1 MKINV
6 TLPFDQIE
14 PPEEFMQ
21 PDAVREIGAVLER
34 AGFAGCNV
42 TDHPCPSGK
51 WLDAGGHA
59 AQDPFVM
66 LSLVAAATRTV
77 RLQTGILVLPYRN
90 PFITARAVAT
100 LDVFSGGRVT
110 LGIGAGYM
118 KGEYFA
124 LGIDFERR
132 NEIMDEYLQAL
143 KTAWVNDEFSFK
155 GTGYEARGS
164 RILPRPLQ
172 KPHPPLLIGG
182 NSHRAIRRAVELGD
196 AWHPFLTPPGVST
209 TSRTA
214 PMTSEEDLRVAI
226 QYLRDH
232 CEKIGREQP
241 PAIILGSF
249 SAIDQTMNAAT
260 LIDQLGRLH
269 DLGLTGAAVHIRAKT
284 RAEWCDHAERFG
296 AEVLPHLPTSSPH
309 SSQTA
314 RNQ

>member
-1 MKINV
+1 MRINV

-14 PPEEFMQ
+14 YGEEFLL
-21 PDAVREIGAVLER
+21 PEAVTEIGAVVER
-34 AGFAGCNV
+34 VGFNGCNV
-42 TDHPCPSGK
+42 TDHPCPAGR
-51 WLDAGGHA
+51 WLDAGGHY

-66 LSLVAAATRTV
+66 LSFVAAATRTV

-124 LGIDFERR
+124 LGVDFERR
-132 NEIMDEYLQAL
+132 NEIVDEYLAAL
-143 KTAWVNDEFSFK
+143 KTAWTADEFSFK

-172 KPHPPLLIGG
+172 KPHPPLFIGG
-182 NSHRAIRRAVELGD
+182 NSHRAIRRAVEFGD
-196 AWHPFLTPPGVST
+196 AWYPFFTPPGLSA

-214 PMTSEEDLRVAI
+214 PLTNEADLAVAL

-232 CEKIGREQP
+232 CEKVGREQP
-241 PAIILGSF
+241 PEIALGSL
-249 SAIDQTMNAAT
+249 SSIDKNMNAAAI
-260 LIDQLGRLH
+260 LDRIGKLGEM
-269 DLGLTGAAVHIRAKT
+269 GVSGCAVHILAKT
-284 RAEWCDHAERFG
+284 RAEWCDYAERFG
-296 AEVLPHLPTSSPH
+296 AEVLGKLPKSS
-309 SSQTA
+309 
-314 RNQ
+314 N

>member
-1 MKINV
+1 MRINV
-6 TLPFDQIE
+6 TMPFDHLEYGDEFIT
-14 PPEEFMQ
+14 PE
-21 PDAVREIGAVLER
+21 AVTEIGAVVER
-34 AGFAGCNV
+34 LGFSGCNV
-42 TDHPCPSGK
+42 TDHPCPSGR
-51 WLDAGGHA
+51 WLDAGGHY

-66 LSLVAAATRTV
+66 LSFIAAATRTV

-124 LGIDFERR
+124 LGVDFDRR
-132 NEIMDEYLQAL
+132 NELVDEYLLAL
-143 KTAWVNDEFSFK
+143 KAAWTNDEFSFK

-196 AWHPFLTPPGVST
+196 AWYPFFTPPGLSN

-214 PMTSEEDLRVAI
+214 PLTNEADLAVAL

-232 CEKIGREQP
+232 CEKVGREQP
-241 PAIILGSF
+241 PEIILGSL
-249 SAIDQTMNAAT
+249 APIDENMNAAAI
-260 LIDQLGRLH
+260 IDRAGRLAEM
-269 DLGLTGAAVHIRAKT
+269 GVTCVAVNMLAKT
-284 RAEWCDHAERFG
+284 RTEWCDHAERF
-296 AEVLPHLPTSSPH
+296 AADVLSKIPKAS
-309 SSQTA
+309 
-314 RNQ
+314 R